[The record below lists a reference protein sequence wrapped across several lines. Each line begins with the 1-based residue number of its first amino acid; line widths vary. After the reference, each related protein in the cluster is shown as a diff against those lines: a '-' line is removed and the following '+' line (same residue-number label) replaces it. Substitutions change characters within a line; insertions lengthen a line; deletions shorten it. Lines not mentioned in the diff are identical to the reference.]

1 VRDLV
6 GVYYAL
12 IRALLRSKPH
22 LRPCL
27 KRCAHCRIFFF
38 THPCNRRRNDLR
50 CGFGCRETHRRKS
63 AIRRSVEFYR
73 QNKDE
78 KRKLNRRRY
87 LISTKKSAPS
97 IENRPPSGK
106 NGSPGTADTAATPI
120 LRHVRMVVSL
130 IEGRRVG
137 LDEIVQM
144 LARNS
149 RQHSLARERR
159 VDYVVRQMN
168 ARGS

>member
-1 VRDLV
+1 V

-27 KRCAHCRIFFF
+27 KRCTHCGIFFF

-50 CGFGCRETHRRKS
+50 CGFGCRETLRRKS
-63 AIRRSVEFYR
+63 ATQRSVEFHR
-73 QNKDE
+73 QHKVK
-78 KRKLNRRRY
+78 KRELNRRRY
-87 LISTKKSAPS
+87 LILPKESAPS
-97 IENRPPSGK
+97 LKDKPPSNK
-106 NGSPGTADTAATPI
+106 NGLPVTADTAATPI

-137 LDEIVQM
+137 LDEIVRM

-149 RQHSLARERR
+149 RQHRLVRERR